1 MPHVQTTLDTETF
14 KKVKKDA
21 IDKEK
26 TLNDYIR
33 DAVVKEL
40 DASSSGGEAKEETTN
55 QLQDN
60 LLKGD

>member
-1 MPHVQTTLDTETF
+1 MPHVQTTLDSETF

-26 TLNDYIR
+26 TLNDYVR
-33 DAVVKEL
+33 DAVVQALEKPVA
-40 DASSSGGEAKEETTN
+40 DGEAKEETTN
-55 QLQDN
+55 KLQDN

>member
-40 DASSSGGEAKEETTN
+40 DASSSGEEAKEETTN
-55 QLQDN
+55 QPQDN